1 MRIKRIEADNIAD
14 AMRELRR
21 ELGDHALILHT
32 RQLAPKGVTGW
43 FKAPRIEILGAVDEP
58 AVFAGA
64 RPGAPERV
72 GEGATAG
79 EREPALGA
87 RTPAPFVPSRVAT
100 PAPAGTPSAF
110 ARMQQHAATQIQAAG
125 IVPLADPV
133 PVEAKPAKKGK
144 TKRGVAIPASDPQR
158 QAVAER
164 LAKFRASNRSLPIA
178 ADELPE
184 AAAIAASAAGAEDSV
199 AIAPPMAT
207 PPAVD
212 SELLAG
218 ISFGAGEWSR
228 VARRARRIAFVGP
241 TGAGKTTTL
250 AKLAARAQ
258 LDHGCRVGLITIDTY
273 RIGAVPQL
281 GAYADILK
289 VPLEVAHTP
298 EELSHALARLA
309 DRDLVFI
316 DTIGRSPLGDGVDA
330 LVPFLA
336 TAAADEV
343 LLVLSATTRPGDSVR
358 AARSFARLVPNRL
371 VVTKVDETD
380 DYDALTAVAR
390 ATGLPLT
397 WLGVGQEVP
406 DDLEA
411 ATPER
416 VSALLAAG
424 AAA

>member
-1 MRIKRIEADNIAD
+1 MRIKRIEADNMTD
-14 AMRELRR
+14 GMRELRR

-43 FKAPRIEILGAVDEP
+43 FKAPRVEILGAVDEP
-58 AVFAGA
+58 AIFAADAGRPDDA
-64 RPGAPERV
+64 RLAVGGRPSAPAPTR
-72 GEGATAG
+72 ATA
-79 EREPALGA
+79 PI
-87 RTPAPFVPSRVAT
+87 RT
-100 PAPAGTPSAF
+100 GGQSAF
-110 ARMQQHAATQIQAAG
+110 AKMQAAATASIQLPARPA
-125 IVPLADPV
+125 VADPV
-133 PVEAKPAKKGK
+133 PADTRPARKGK
-144 TKRGVAIPASDPQR
+144 TKRGVAEPAPAPDPQR

-164 LAKFRASNRSLPIA
+164 LARFRASNRSLPIA
-178 ADELPE
+178 GELIDLQPAMPAPAALVE
-184 AAAIAASAAGAEDSV
+184 SAAAAPATAGD
-199 AIAPPMAT
+199 
-207 PPAVD
+207 PAV
-212 SELLAG
+212 SAG
-218 ISFGAGEWSR
+218 IRFGAGEWTR

-289 VPLEVAHTP
+289 TPLEVAHTP
-298 EELSHALARLA
+298 EELSHALAQLA
-309 DRDLVFI
+309 DRDVVFI

-343 LLVLSATTRPGDSVR
+343 HLVLSATTRPNDSMR

-371 VVTKVDETD
+371 VVTKIDETE
-380 DYDALTAVAR
+380 DYDALGTVAR

-416 VSALLAAG
+416 IATLLAATV
-424 AAA
+424 AA

>member
-72 GEGATAG
+72 GEGVTAG
-79 EREPALGA
+79 ARESALAA
-87 RTPAPFVPSRVAT
+87 RTPAPFVPSRAAT
-100 PAPAGTPSAF
+100 PAPTGTPSAF
-110 ARMQQHAATQIQAAG
+110 ARMQQQAATQIQAAG
-125 IVPLADPV
+125 IVPVADPA
-133 PVEAKPAKKGK
+133 PGEAKPAKKGK
-144 TKRGVAIPASDPQR
+144 VKRGVAIPAHDPQR

-164 LAKFRASNRSLPIA
+164 LARFRASNRSLPIA
-178 ADELPE
+178 ADEPE
-184 AAAIAASAAGAEDSV
+184 AAAIAAGAVGAEDSV
-199 AIAPPMAT
+199 AIAPPMAA
-207 PPAVD
+207 PPAVGG
-212 SELLAG
+212 ERLAG
-218 ISFGAGEWSR
+218 ISFGAGEWGR

-258 LDHGCRVGLITIDTY
+258 LDHGCRVGLITLDTY

-289 VPLEVAHTP
+289 VPLEVARTP

-343 LLVLSATTRPGDSVR
+343 HLVLSATTRPGDSVR

-416 VSALLAAG
+416 VSVLLAAG
-424 AAA
+424 VAA